1 MHIFFILFIFP
12 PLLIAHLGHVIKLS
26 YTNTIPLW
34 EATTGPCQISNPL
47 ILMAIYGVYPL

>member
-26 YTNTIPLW
+26 HTNTIPLW
-34 EATTGPCQISNPL
+34 EATTGPCGAKSA
-47 ILMAIYGVYPL
+47 IL